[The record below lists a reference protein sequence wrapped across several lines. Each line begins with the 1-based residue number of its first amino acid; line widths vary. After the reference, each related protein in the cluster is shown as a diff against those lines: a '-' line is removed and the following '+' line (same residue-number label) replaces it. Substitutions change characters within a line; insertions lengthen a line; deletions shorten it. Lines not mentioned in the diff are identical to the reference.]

1 MQLGSS
7 LRLLPAS
14 SLALVLGLA
23 ATVGPSRAAA
33 QLRGILPSPT
43 QPFYL
48 GADSR
53 EPLPQIQ
60 INNFTVGLSFYVQ
73 PQFEWVDPQGG
84 SAEGSFRVRRARA
97 SMRGTA
103 YTRFNYLIQID
114 MAGSSTRLVDGWI
127 GTELHPLLVVAAGQ
141 AKAPFGRQQL
151 TSDTGLQFVD
161 RGILDPR
168 FNPARQPG
176 MWVSGTLAD
185 GLTYSAGIFNGDG
198 INQLNLDGDYL
209 KAARVVWNPLGAFA
223 LEESSLDFPESPR
236 VSVGAGVMSGRY
248 GTTDYTAQRLGLEG
262 AFKLQGFNAVGEF
275 VVEQLDS
282 DLDPTRD
289 TAGWYVQAGY
299 LLRAGYE
306 LAGRYGTIDPDTQD
320 AITPDLTEKGF
331 SLSRY
336 FNGHDMKIQADYLRV
351 ESETDGTSD
360 DRVRVQWQLRI

>member
-1 MQLGSS
+1 MQLCNAP
-7 LRLLPAS
+7 RLS
-14 SLALVLGLA
+14 RALGLMVVLGLA
-23 ATVGPSRAAA
+23 ALGGPSRATA
-33 QLRGILPSPT
+33 QLRAALPAGDHPL
-43 QPFYL
+43 FL
-48 GADSR
+48 GANPR
-53 EPLPQIQ
+53 TPLPQIQ

-84 SAEGSFRVRRARA
+84 DSEGSFRVRRARA

-103 YTRFNYLIQID
+103 YTRFSYLIQIE

-127 GTELHPLLVVAAGQ
+127 GTELHPLLTVAAGQ

-176 MWVSGTLAD
+176 MWVSGTIAE

-198 INQLNLDGDYL
+198 INQPNLDGDYL
-209 KAARVVWNPLGAFA
+209 KTARLVWNPLGPYA
-223 LEESSLDFPESPR
+223 LEESSLDFPESPLL
-236 VSVGAGVMSGRY
+236 SLGAGVLSGRF
-248 GTTDYTAQRLGLEG
+248 GTTDFTAQRLGLEA

-275 VVEQLDS
+275 VFEQLDS
-282 DLDPTRD
+282 DLDPSRD
-289 TAGWYVQAGY
+289 TSGWYAQAGY

-306 LAGRYGTIDPDTQD
+306 LAGRYGTIDPDIRD
-320 AITPDLTEKGF
+320 AVTPDLTEKGL

-336 FNGHDMKIQADYLRV
+336 FNGHDMKIQADYLRL
-351 ESETDGTSD
+351 ESDTDGTSED
-360 DRVRVQWQLRI
+360 QIRVQWQLRI